1 MQATKR
7 VSEIA
12 SGQKFGLQ
20 LQKGGG
26 EWISIFEKEAGVII
40 KRAATSKIQS
50 MENCISHREQHG
62 DVYPTRTGLFI
73 HGVTDL
79 K

>member
-12 SGQKFGLQ
+12 GGKSLGYSYRI
-20 LQKGGG
+20 GGG
-26 EWISIFEKEAGVII
+26 EWISTFEKEAGVII
-40 KRAATSKIQS
+40 KRAATSRIQS

-73 HGVTDL
+73 HGMTDL